1 MSTAAFGGGVLAT
14 ALAGVVAVLSSR
26 VSERLRI
33 PAPAFFLIAAAAA
46 ADLWP
51 RLGGLSFTAVD
62 QVVSVALAVILF
74 DGGMRVGWRRM
85 KSVAGPTLWIGV
97 AGTLVTAGGVAVL
110 AHLILAL
117 DWRVALLLGAALAPT
132 DPAVMFS
139 VLGRRE
145 VAGRGGALL
154 EGESGSND
162 PVSIALL
169 AALVRSLQYLLNAHG
184 AKLTVDGVFGP
195 KTKAAVAAF
204 QHAKGLTASG
214 VVQAVTWRALVV
226 TVHRG
231 SAGPAVRAVQD
242 QINFR
247 NLKDGRT
254 PTVDGLFGPK
264 TETSVRAF
272 QRAMAAE
279 VAGFRVDGIVGAQ
292 TWQALVS
299 EALSG

>member
-1 MSTAAFGGGVLAT
+1 MSTATFGLGVLVT
-14 ALAGVVAVLSSR
+14 ALAGVGAVLSSR
-26 VSERLRI
+26 VSERLKI

-85 KSVAGPTLWIGV
+85 KSVAGPTMWIGV

-110 AHLILAL
+110 ARLILAL
-117 DWRVALLLGAALAPT
+117 DWRSALLLGAALAPT
-132 DPAVMFS
+132 
-139 VLGRRE
+139 
-145 VAGRGGALL
+145 
-154 EGESGSND
+154 
-162 PVSIALL
+162 
-169 AALVRSLQYLLNAHG
+169 
-184 AKLTVDGVFGP
+184 
-195 KTKAAVAAF
+195 
-204 QHAKGLTASG
+204 
-214 VVQAVTWRALVV
+214 
-226 TVHRG
+226 
-231 SAGPAVRAVQD
+231 GPAVRAVQD

-254 PTVDGLFGPK
+254 LAVDGLFGPK
-264 TETSVRAF
+264 TEASVRAF
-272 QRAMAAE
+272 QKAMAAE
-279 VAGFRVDGIVGAQ
+279 VSGFRVDGIVGPQ